1 MEFFGELLEVIGTV
15 LIAYAAL
22 RVHHRFL
29 HEHAV
34 DEQVFKTMKVEQRI
48 GVSGVILVITGFILR
63 LFV

>member
-1 MEFFGELLEVIGTV
+1 MEFLGDLLEAAGTV

-29 HEHAV
+29 HEHTV

-48 GVSGVILVITGFILR
+48 GIFGVVLVITGFILR